1 MRVRGQPEGCT
12 LRVLPR
18 TPLIC
23 NEDSESPRCI
33 RRGRAATPAPLTR
46 RPHAPHPLLTVD
58 PGLRAECRRGFALGV
73 LAEALRN
80 GDLGDT
86 VWRPVAAAKRSRR
99 FLSGSTPGRVR
110 PRGSDGSSSSRS
122 RRSLRIGGDLQV
134 VQTGALSL
142 VPDLDGRRVERLGQV
157 FDADLRIRLEVV
169 VPVRVVRRAALRR
182 DDVRAVAVDERDQRV
197 DALGAALAIRFE
209 GATNS
214 DRSPWTRTDA
224 RRRERGAS
232 NGAGRPIAS

>member
-86 VWRPVAAAKRSRR
+86 VGDWSQPPNGAGVSFRALRPDE
-99 FLSGSTPGRVR
+99 FDHGDPTGRHLHVFAEACE
-110 PRGSDGSSSSRS
+110 S
-122 RRSLRIGGDLQV
+122 GDLQV

-157 FDADLRIRLEVV
+157 STLTCGF
-169 VPVRVVRRAALRR
+169 ALR
-182 DDVRAVAVDERDQRV
+182 
-197 DALGAALAIRFE
+197 L
-209 GATNS
+209 
-214 DRSPWTRTDA
+214 
-224 RRRERGAS
+224 
-232 NGAGRPIAS
+232 